1 MTGRQLK
8 SFLGVA
14 KDEIVLAGARRVS
27 VTSALSHRCSV
38 LSIFLKCE
46 RSIESVL
53 NREPWNVTKK
63 AASI

>member
-1 MTGRQLK
+1 MK
-8 SFLGVA
+8 
-14 KDEIVLAGARRVS
+14 IVLAGARRVS

-46 RSIESVL
+46 RSIELIL